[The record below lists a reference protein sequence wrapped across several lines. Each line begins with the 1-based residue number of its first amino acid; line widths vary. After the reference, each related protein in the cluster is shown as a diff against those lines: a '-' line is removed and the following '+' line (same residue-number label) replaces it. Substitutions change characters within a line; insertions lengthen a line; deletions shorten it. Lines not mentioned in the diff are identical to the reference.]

1 MGQNS
6 LEVDKRV
13 FVAALDLGGHSGEG
27 ENVREFPGRAV
38 IFVGDAS
45 VGAGASSLAPP
56 IPGGETG
63 PRPGTKSL
71 GCLWIRGAA
80 PCNLKAAQVFLSASS
95 QARIAG
101 YGRRSASSAMP
112 VARGEN
118 RRELKT

>member
-45 VGAGASSLAPP
+45 VGAGAPSLVSLIPWGGDGAPSSD
-56 IPGGETG
+56 E
-63 PRPGTKSL
+63 
-71 GCLWIRGAA
+71 GCGVPLDKGSGA
-80 PCNLKAAQVFLSASS
+80 V
-95 QARIAG
+95 
-101 YGRRSASSAMP
+101 
-112 VARGEN
+112 
-118 RRELKT
+118 